1 MSFNKKDFLDI
12 IEEISTID
20 DNSIDI
26 DTESQKK
33 IINPCS
39 YPVQINENEVIG
51 NSKKSIPYI
60 KIFKILVLVSL
71 IIMSIYYLYLMF
83 FKSSLN
89 KQDDDDDDDDSSD
102 DDIESLNK
110 DIVTDSYLKD
120 DSKKIDAFK
129 NMFQKLQEQQ
139 TSNKIKKNE
148 IHPYNLDDE
157 SSDDDD
163 DEKKTKIYS
172 MGDSIVDI
180 ESVAL
185 SYNNDIISISD
196 DNDDKI
202 HNDVNLEFNDNDSFK
217 KENITNDEPVDD
229 VITNDE
235 HVDDVI
241 TNDEPVDD
249 VITNDEPVDDVIT
262 NDEPVDD
269 VITNDEPVDEN
280 KSIFYYDNLLKNDD
294 SINKEDD
301 TPDLNILHI
310 LKDESKKKRGRPPK
324 NLNT

>member
-39 YPVQINENEVIG
+39 YPVQINENEVID

-60 KIFKILVLVSL
+60 KIFKILILVSL

-89 KQDDDDDDDDSSD
+89 KQDDDDDDSSD

-129 NMFQKLQEQQ
+129 SMFQKLQEQQ

-163 DEKKTKIYS
+163 DEKKTKMYS

-185 SYNNDIISISD
+185 SYDNDIIDISN
-196 DNDDKI
+196 DNNDKI

-217 KENITNDEPVDD
+217 KENITNVEPVDD
-229 VITNDE
+229 VITN
-235 HVDDVI
+235 V
-241 TNDEPVDD
+241 EPVDD
-249 VITNDEPVDDVIT
+249 VITNVEPVDDVIT
-262 NDEPVDD
+262 NV
-269 VITNDEPVDEN
+269 EPVDEN
-280 KSIFYYDNLLKNDD
+280 KSIFYYGNLLKNNE

-301 TPDLNILHI
+301 TPDLNTSHV
-310 LKDESKKKRGRPPK
+310 LKEESKKKRGRPPK
-324 NLNT
+324 I